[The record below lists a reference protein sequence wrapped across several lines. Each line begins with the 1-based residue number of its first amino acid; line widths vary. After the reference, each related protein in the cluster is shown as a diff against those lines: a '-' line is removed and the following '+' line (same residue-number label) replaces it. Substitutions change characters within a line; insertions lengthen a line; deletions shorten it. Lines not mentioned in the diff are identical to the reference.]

1 MKKKILEYFKQMS
14 SSGYATPSPRGKKS
28 VGGRTSRV
36 IPDHTRDMAKKV
48 EDLPFNLHGVELRH
62 VQRATL
68 SNVHTNPDAYI
79 KALFGSAAIVVA
91 AGGYGVTYKVL
102 MTRRTRPILMKLAG
116 YLTNTLYISTPALGT
131 TALIKIAAM
140 TPKVTSTASV
150 AQFIKENSREAA
162 AHIHLWRAPPVK
174 IDGVCPIVVHAKKYV
189 PRFYSFGIDMMHGM
203 AVTIM
208 EYIKNSIPLKKVARV
223 SPAIFMELEKAL
235 GSFYVASVDHSDL
248 HLDNILVHNGSQIK
262 IIDYGFAV
270 RLPDSIRKKFVRYY
284 KTPASTASL
293 NTAAQIYSMQYSNAI
308 QYKRYNGRLSFY
320 NPSYA
325 ALRVVWH
332 AMSASNKAILKKHH
346 DSVGHIIACSW
357 K

>member
-1 MKKKILEYFKQMS
+1 M
-14 SSGYATPSPRGKKS
+14 SSGYATPSPRDKKS

-36 IPDHTRDMAKKV
+36 IPDHTRNMARKV
-48 EDLPFNLHGVELRH
+48 DDLPFNLHGVKLQR

-68 SNVHTNPDAYI
+68 RTVRTNPDAYI
-79 KALFGSAAIVVA
+79 KTVFGSAAVIVA
-91 AGGYGVTYKVL
+91 AGGYGVTYKVV
-102 MTRRTRPILMKLAG
+102 MTRRTRPLLMKLTG

-140 TPKVTSTASV
+140 DPKVTSTSAV
-150 AQFIKENSREAA
+150 AQFIKDNSREAA

-203 AVTIM
+203 AVTVM
-208 EYIKNSIPLKKVARV
+208 EYIKNSIPLKKVPRV
-223 SPAIFMELEKAL
+223 TPTIFTELEKAL
-235 GSFYVASVDHSDL
+235 GAFYVASVDHSDM
-248 HLDNILVHNGSQIK
+248 HLDNILVYNGSQIK

-270 RLPDSIRKKFVRYY
+270 RLPETIRKKFVRYY

-308 QYKRYNGRLSFY
+308 QWKRYNGRLSFY

-332 AMSASNKAILKKHH
+332 AMSESNKALLKKHH
-346 DSVGHIIACSW
+346 EKAGHIIACTW

>member
-1 MKKKILEYFKQMS
+1 M
-14 SSGYATPSPRGKKS
+14 SGYATPSPRDKKS

-36 IPDHTRDMAKKV
+36 IPDHTRDLARKIV
-48 EDLPFNLHGVELRH
+48 DLPFDLHGIKL
-62 VQRATL
+62 QRIQCATL
-68 SNVHTNPDAYI
+68 SEVHASPASYM
-79 KALFGSAAIVVA
+79 KAIFGSASVLVA

-102 MTRRTRPILMKLAG
+102 MTRRTRPIVSKLMG

-140 TPKVTSTASV
+140 DPKVVTKISDVT
-150 AQFIKENSREAA
+150 QFIKENTREAA

-189 PRFYSFGIDMMHGM
+189 PRFYSFGIDMVHGM
-203 AVTIM
+203 AVTVM
-208 EYIKNSIPLKKVARV
+208 EYVNNSIPLKKVPRV
-223 SPAIFMELEKAL
+223 TPEIFTELEKAL
-235 GSFYVASVDHSDL
+235 GAFYVAAVDHSDM
-248 HLDNILVHNGSQIK
+248 HLDNILVSGSHIK

-270 RLPDSIRKKFVRYY
+270 RLPEPIRKKFVRYY

-308 QYKRYNGRLSFY
+308 QWKRYDGQLNFY

-325 ALRVVWH
+325 ALRIVWH
-332 AMSASNKAILKKHH
+332 AMSESNKSLLKKHH
-346 DSVGHIIACSW
+346 ENSGHIIACTW